1 MGRKPA
7 FLFDFLVLIAIATAC
22 RDPFEPEVTD
32 ADLGI
37 LVVEGFIETNGA
49 ESKITLSRTAPIS
62 QTDLSRPE
70 MGASLRL
77 VSETGEMWQFAE
89 TAAGEYK
96 LAEILDNYK
105 VYELSISLPDGSE
118 FKSKPMKPIV
128 SPEIEEVGF
137 LRDEFGVEIFLSTQ
151 GNEEAEY
158 FLWEYKEHW
167 IFFPGVISFLKFEK
181 GQVST
186 RGEDERIDR
195 CWTSNI
201 FPKIILQD
209 AARFEN
215 NTILQRELV
224 RIPNMSEK
232 LSRRYSIEI
241 TQRALDREAYDFWE
255 ILRKNSDDIGGIFS
269 PLPSILKS
277 NIIPA
282 EGTVREAIGH
292 ISIGQSSSKRIY
304 INNADV
310 APWRVFIPEYEFC
323 IIFPDT
329 IPPNQAALAFNN
341 DTRVPAREIWDG
353 PALLGYHAST
363 KQCTD
368 CTLRGTNKAPD
379 FWEN

>member
-37 LVVEGFIETNGA
+37 LVVEGFIETNGE
-49 ESKITLSRTAPIS
+49 ESNITLSRTTPIG
-62 QTDLSRPE
+62 QAAASRPE
-70 MGASLRL
+70 TGASVRL
-77 VSETGEMWQFAE
+77 LSETGDMWLFTE

-96 LAEILDNYK
+96 LSETLDNLK
-105 VYELSISLPDGSE
+105 LYELSISLRDGSE

-167 IFFPGVISFLKFEK
+167 IFFPGVISFLKFENGK
-181 GQVST
+181 VST
-186 RGEDERIDR
+186 RGEHERIDR

-269 PLPSILKS
+269 PLPSIIKS
-277 NIIPA
+277 NIIPV
-282 EGTVREAIGH
+282 EGTSREAIGH
-292 ISIGQSSSKRIY
+292 IGIGKSSSKRIY

-310 APWRVFIPEYEFC
+310 APWRVFIPEYELC

-329 IPPNQAALAFNN
+329 IPPSQAPLLFNN
-341 DTRVPAREIWDG
+341 NTWVPAREIWDG
-353 PALLGYHAST
+353 PALLGYHAAT
-363 KQCTD
+363 RQCTD